1 MSELAQV
8 LAAVLGSLTLLCLS
22 LYIGL
27 AAGGRS
33 ELLYATAS
41 SHPELGLHHRAFFL
55 LAGAGLLLCLYQGA
69 DFMLSWMPDS
79 WGNVDEDGDYKTLR
93 SFIAGLFAMAG
104 GLFLCQFIDG
114 ATHDK
119 FDLREARI
127 RERELARVFEAIHF
141 GSATALARVAREYE
155 SQAASRSGAPSSTR
169 KAAAYF
175 ELAQIAEACQ
185 VGLTRYGAQLEDELR
200 DVRERLQR
208 EQATKA
214 ADAARH
220 GKRATA
226 EEWELDYLRT
236 NPGSRVEVRGGEE
249 SQNGSYLAERVLL
262 SPSGEVVRSSRFG
275 RLAT

>member
-1 MSELAQV
+1 MSDLAHV
-8 LAAVLGSLTLLCLS
+8 LAAGLGSLTLLCLS

-41 SHPELGLHHRAFFL
+41 SHPELRLHHRAFFL
-55 LAGAGLLLCLYQGA
+55 LAAAGLLVCLYQGA

-79 WGNVDEDGDYKTLR
+79 WGNVGEDGDYKTLR

-127 RERELARVFEAIHF
+127 RARELTRVFEAIHF
-141 GSATALARVAREYE
+141 GSATALARAAREYE
-155 SQAASRSGAPSSTR
+155 SQAASLSGRTSNIRRAG
-169 KAAAYF
+169 AYR
-175 ELAQIAEACQ
+175 ELAQIAESCE
-185 VGLTRYGAQLEDELR
+185 VGLTRFGAQLENKLR
-200 DVRERLQR
+200 HAREQLQR
-208 EQATKA
+208 EEASRA
-214 ADAARH
+214 AEGARH
-220 GKRATA
+220 GKRATE
-226 EEWELDYLRT
+226 EEWELDYLRK
-236 NPGSRVEVRGGEE
+236 NPGARVEVRSSEE

-262 SPSGEVVRSSRFG
+262 SPSGEVIRSSRFG